1 MLERAAA
8 SPNLPTATEAHYVR
22 HAEVGT
28 SRRAGGRR
36 RTQCVIRRGGTM
48 RNGRDRDAL
57 KAFADKSARDFDNNV
72 AGITQAKKNK
82 LFKLTAQVELLK
94 AEIDTLNQ
102 NLVEV
107 TKSEQKFVQA
117 QVKLKKKYQKQKN
130 IRSDLQRRYE
140 ELEES
145 NQELTVTLNKKLAA
159 HADLQRQ
166 CEGLTEKNQE
176 LIIVLSKKPALP
188 PNGPSAAK
196 WRERCEKLQ
205 EQYQTLQ
212 LCYKRLKTE
221 LQELKE
227 AYRGFVFVDFRCPV
241 PPMPRLKPSNLLSLL
256 FLKQGD
262 LGFPDGNLFSQSL
275 EPCALLCGREVSE
288 FNLEIRFHV
297 AAEEDEVVKRAH
309 EAERKLLAPNM
320 TI

>member
-1 MLERAAA
+1 MDPELIISELLVA
-8 SPNLPTATEAHYVR
+8 VR
-22 HAEVGT
+22 
-28 SRRAGGRR
+28 
-36 RTQCVIRRGGTM
+36 
-48 RNGRDRDAL
+48 AL
-57 KAFADKSARDFDNNV
+57 KAENASLKAQNREL
-72 AGITQAKKNK
+72 TAKKNK

-107 TKSEQKFVQA
+107 TKSEQKFVQ
-117 QVKLKKKYQKQKN
+117 VKLKKKYQKQKN
-130 IRSDLQRRYE
+130 IRSDLQRRCE

-145 NQELTVTLNKKLAA
+145 NQELTVALNKKLAA

-188 PNGPSAAK
+188 PNGPSAAPNRGRITSDIVKLVWLKQWK

-227 AYRGFVFVDFRCPV
+227 AYRGFVFVDFSSMQV
-241 PPMPRLKPSNLLSLL
+241 
-256 FLKQGD
+256 D
-262 LGFPDGNLFSQSL
+262 
-275 EPCALLCGREVSE
+275 
-288 FNLEIRFHV
+288 I
-297 AAEEDEVVKRAH
+297 
-309 EAERKLLAPNM
+309 
-320 TI
+320 